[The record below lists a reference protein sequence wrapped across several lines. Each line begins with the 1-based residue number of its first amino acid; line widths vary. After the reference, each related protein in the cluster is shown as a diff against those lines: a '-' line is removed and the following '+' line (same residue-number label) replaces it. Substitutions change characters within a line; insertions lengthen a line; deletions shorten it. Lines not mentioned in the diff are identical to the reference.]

1 MPEDEIKLQVARIDE
16 RLKAMEV
23 RLQRLEWLAYTA
35 ITTGIVGIFI
45 EALTRKP

>member
-1 MPEDEIKLQVARIDE
+1 MPEDEIKVNVARIDE

-35 ITTGIVGIFI
+35 ITTGIVSIVF
-45 EALTRKP
+45 EALSRKP